1 MNQEIYDELKRRIL
15 FFEYSPGEMLNE
27 KAIAAELGVSR
38 TPIRESFLKLE
49 WEKLVTIMPRAG
61 IMVTKVEF
69 LQTRDIF
76 TIRVP
81 LEGLIGKLAATKIT
95 TQHLSDLSKLRKKC
109 EHIIDTSSHN
119 DLIKIDL
126 ELRNILANAA
136 DNIPLQEMSD
146 YLYYQT
152 QRLWSLVFDRAVF
165 DTFVEAEIGEIEKCL
180 EIFSKGDPIE
190 AEEFRKTVIINH
202 IERISHFFYK

>member
-38 TPIRESFLKLE
+38 TPIREAFLKLE

-76 TIRVP
+76 LIRVP

-95 TQHLSDLSKLRKKC
+95 TQHLSSLQKLRKKC
-109 EHIIDTSSHN
+109 LGILETDSHDSLIDV
-119 DLIKIDL
+119 DL
-126 ELRNILANAA
+126 ELRNILADAA
-136 DNIPLQEMSD
+136 DNIPLKEMSD
-146 YLYYQT
+146 HLYYQT
-152 QRLWSLVFDRAVF
+152 QRLWSFVFDRAIF
-165 DTFVEAEIGEIEKCL
+165 GTFVEAEIEEIDQSI

-190 AEEFRKTVIINH
+190 AEEFRKQVIINH
-202 IERISHFFYK
+202 ITRISQFFYK